1 MSNFFEKIEQDTGNV
16 ETELLGPNYSYHDK
30 IATPT
35 QMGMSA
41 DPNLKALTND
51 VSGLI
56 DYIELLISGTGKG
69 SLTGKPLGN
78 QFFLETGAQCKDI
91 KTGDI
96 KTRYLYINNKP
107 TGNIPFLSSGLGK
120 DFPSAKGLIPSML
133 QDIENINPFSMFK
146 GFMEGTTPD
155 CQEITMETT
164 PSSANNN
171 ATQQT
176 EFVTQTDIT
185 EFDPCMFTVMDNIN
199 PVTKKKCVESF
210 RGMKDRDTVKDD
222 YIYKLYLLL
231 LSGLGIYILFNIA
244 YKNKNLKH

>member
-1 MSNFFEKIEQDTGNV
+1 
-16 ETELLGPNYSYHDK
+16 
-30 IATPT
+30 
-35 QMGMSA
+35 
-41 DPNLKALTND
+41 
-51 VSGLI
+51 
-56 DYIELLISGTGKG
+56 
-69 SLTGKPLGN
+69 
-78 QFFLETGAQCKDI
+78 
-91 KTGDI
+91 
-96 KTRYLYINNKP
+96 
-107 TGNIPFLSSGLGK
+107 
-120 DFPSAKGLIPSML
+120 
-133 QDIENINPFSMFK
+133 
-146 GFMEGTTPD
+146 MEGTTPD

-210 RGMKDRDTVKDD
+210 RGMKDGDTVKDD